1 MAGRPERAEQAFA
14 LANAITAK
22 NTPGSRIQRGMK
34 ATPLLGAALLL
45 AAPAAHAA
53 DSLTIYNQN
62 FAVIRQS
69 AQLNLKAG
77 ENTLSVTDVAR
88 TLEPDS
94 VVFRDPSAKK
104 PFQLLEQGFRTDA
117 AAMQE
122 LLTRY
127 EGKELDFLVSQPGG
141 EQKKVRGKLIR
152 AESGTT
158 APNYYGGGFG
168 GGGGFSSGGF
178 GSSAIV
184 EIDGTIRFGLPGLPL
199 FSSLGDDTILK
210 PTLSL
215 TITAEKPGPLNAELA
230 YIAQQVT
237 WKASYNVVSP
247 EKTDNLDITSLI
259 TMSNYCGKS
268 FTNNRVQ
275 LVAGD
280 VKKIQPNQYG
290 GFGGGAFGGGG
301 GMAGGQPAVTEKSF
315 DEYHLYSIERLLTLR
330 HGETKQVEFI
340 RAQNISARR
349 IYVYDGAA
357 NYQLAVYE
365 NDPRSNNN
373 GYGQRGN
380 PKVWVMREFENTKAN
395 GMGIPLPAGRMRF
408 FRRDGELLQFVGEN
422 EIKHTPAGEKVRLYT
437 GDAFDLV
444 GERTQTNFKSEGNH
458 AWETFE
464 LKLRNHKTEA
474 ITIRVV
480 ERMYRHSNWELTEK
494 SQPFEKTDSR
504 TAETDVKVPAGGEQK
519 VTYTV
524 HYWWV

>member
-1 MAGRPERAEQAFA
+1 
-14 LANAITAK
+14 
-22 NTPGSRIQRGMK
+22 MK
-34 ATPLLGAALLL
+34 ANPWLGATLIL
-45 AAPAAHAA
+45 AASAAYAA

-69 AQLNLKAG
+69 AQLDLKAG

-94 VVFRDPSAKK
+94 VVLRDPSAKK

-117 AAMQE
+117 MAMQT

-127 EGKELDFLVSQPGG
+127 EGKELDFLVSVPGG

-152 AESGTT
+152 ADSGISGGDSF
-158 APNYYGGGFG
+158 GGGFG
-168 GGGGFSSGGF
+168 SGGFSAGF
-178 GSSAIV
+178 GGSAIV

-215 TITAEKPGPLNAELA
+215 TISAEKPGPLNAELA
-230 YIAQQVT
+230 YVAGQMN

-247 EKTDNLDITSLI
+247 EKSDNLDITALI
-259 TMSNYCGKS
+259 TMTNFCGKS
-268 FTNNRVQ
+268 FKDTRVQ

-280 VKKIQPNQYG
+280 VKKIQPNQFG
-290 GFGGGAFGGGG
+290 GFGGGAFGGGMG

-315 DEYHLYSIERLLTLR
+315 DEYHLYNIERPLTFR
-330 HGETKQVEFI
+330 HGETKQVEFL
-340 RAQNISARR
+340 RALNISARR
-349 IYVYDGAA
+349 LYVYDGAA
-357 NYQLAVYE
+357 NYQSSVYE
-365 NDPRSNNN
+365 NDPTANNN

-422 EIKHTPAGEKVRLYT
+422 ELKHTPAGERVRLYT
-437 GDAFDLV
+437 GDAFDLI
-444 GERTQTNFKSEGNH
+444 GERKQTNFKTEGGNQI
-458 AWETFE
+458 WESFE
-464 LKLRNHKTEA
+464 IKLRNHKTEDV
-474 ITIRVV
+474 TIRLV
-480 ERMYRHSNWELTEK
+480 ERLYRYSNWELTEK
-494 SQPFEKTDSR
+494 SQPLVKTDSR
-504 TAETDVKVPAGGEQK
+504 TVEADIKVPAGGEQTI
-519 VTYTV
+519 TYTV
-524 HYWWV
+524 HYWW